1 MTKWFQSPSLESQI
15 SMVGKVNYTRSG
27 QLQPSLTKDI
37 MIVCKIKFGLHPSIL
52 DFLCLTFCVHSSW
65 KFLGTVA
72 RVFDGA
78 VAVGDG
84 SGRELQGHTAADG
97 PTARA
102 GSKK

>member
-1 MTKWFQSPSLESQI
+1 MKKSHHYMSDFGF
-15 SMVGKVNYTRSG
+15 SM
-27 QLQPSLTKDI
+27 
-37 MIVCKIKFGLHPSIL
+37 
-52 DFLCLTFCVHSSW
+52 FCVLSSW

-97 PTARA
+97 PTVRA